1 MDMRQAI
8 CYLFENKLRVRL
20 LQSPFAFDE
29 SEEVSA
35 TGVLHD
41 HEQMLAAFKDF
52 KETDDVRV
60 FDLLQEVDL
69 LKYLALR
76 EVVLH
81 IRLLDGLNCHVL
93 SSELMYP
100 KSDFTKRPLSYKF
113 HELIIL

>member
-20 LQSPFAFDE
+20 LQSPFAFNE
-29 SEEVSA
+29 SKEVSA

-41 HEQMLAAFKDF
+41 HEQMLAAFEDF

-69 LKYLALR
+69 LKHFALR

-81 IRLLDGLNCHVL
+81 IRLLYGLNCHVL
-93 SSELMYP
+93 SS
-100 KSDFTKRPLSYKF
+100 
-113 HELIIL
+113 